1 MPSLSTLFTTSQIEA
16 GDWTDEAGGTT
27 NLHLVID
34 ESGAADT
41 AYIRGGL
48 NAATTVGRWGLTDTP
63 SDFGT
68 MTSIDIEI
76 RHSRGGVEGGDN
88 GGGDDTHTLLAQ
100 LVDSSN
106 NALTDEMTIETGTV
120 GYLVKTE
127 TVSFTNVSAGS
138 KTIWDGARLA
148 LRTTFSQS
156 MGADG
161 DRMWVDF
168 ARLINGVYSAGSPI
182 VELASTPAGV
192 ATVTGDLELVYQA
205 ASTPTGIA
213 AVTADIRIERNL
225 IALTVPLP

>member
-1 MPSLSTLFTTSQIEA
+1 MPSLPTLFPTSQIEA
-16 GDWTDEAGGTT
+16 GGWTDEAGGTT
-27 NLHLVID
+27 NLHLAID

-48 NAATTVGRWGLTDTP
+48 NLATTVGRFGLTDTP

-100 LVDSSN
+100 IVDSSN
-106 NALTDEMTIETGTV
+106 NALTNEMTIETGTV

-127 TVSFTNVSAGS
+127 VVSFTGVSAGS
-138 KTIWDGARLA
+138 KSAWDGARLA
-148 LRTTFSQS
+148 LRTDFSQNMS
-156 MGADG
+156 PDG
-161 DRMWVDF
+161 DQIWVDF
-168 ARLINGVYSAGSPI
+168 ARIINGVYSAGSTI
-182 VELASTPAGV
+182 VELASAPAGV

-205 ASTPTGIA
+205 ASTPAGIA
-213 AVTADIRIERNL
+213 TVAADVRIERNL